1 MKKTKIAVNIIK
13 DVLLKSCVYFTAVT
27 LVMTAGALLFAQDIF
42 TPDTCFMFA
51 LASLGAGLAV
61 QVFKI
66 TRIPAVSRHI
76 AFFIL
81 LYIDF
86 FLVFIP
92 LRHYTATPNTT
103 FFLSVFFI
111 VIYLVILGI
120 VMGIKSVINAA
131 ENKKL
136 KYEKQFKNV
145 NTDSDSDSNSEEH
158 KDD

>member
-1 MKKTKIAVNIIK
+1 MKKTKIAINIIK
-13 DVLLKSCVYFTAVT
+13 GVLIKSCIYFTAMT
-27 LVMTAGALLFAQDIF
+27 LILTAGALLFAQDIF
-42 TPDTCFMFA
+42 SPNTCFMFA
-51 LASLGAGLAV
+51 MAALGAGVAV

-86 FLVFIP
+86 FLVIVT

-111 VIYLVILGI
+111 IIYLVILGI
-120 VMGIKSVINAA
+120 VMGIKSAINASA
-131 ENKKL
+131 NKKL
-136 KYEKQFKNV
+136 KYEKQFENIKI
-145 NTDSDSDSNSEEH
+145 DSEENE
-158 KDD
+158 DD

>member
-1 MKKTKIAVNIIK
+1 MKKTKIVINIIK
-13 DVLLKSCVYFTAVT
+13 DILLKSCVYFTVIT
-27 LVMTAGALLFAQDIF
+27 LILTAGALLFAQDIF
-42 TPDTCFMFA
+42 APYTSFMFA
-51 LASLGAGLAV
+51 LAALGAGLAV

-66 TRIPAVSRHI
+66 TGIPAVSRHI

-120 VMGIKSVINAA
+120 VTGIKSVINAA
-131 ENKKL
+131 ENRKL

-145 NTDSDSDSNSEEH
+145 NISSEEH